1 MINQH
6 RPALFLTIALAAST
20 FAAAQPHAQ
29 EVALSLEQQT
39 ALRCSAAFAMVASGQ
54 ARGEAGM
61 ARYPALGARGREY
74 MVRSSA
80 RLMDDAGLT
89 REQIAGMLEAEVL
102 ALREEG
108 RLDAIMPPCLA
119 LLDASGL

>member
-1 MINQH
+1 MINQR
-6 RPALFLTIALAAST
+6 RPAQFLSLALASSAFSVVQLN
-20 FAAAQPHAQ
+20 AQD
-29 EVALSLEQQT
+29 VALSLEQQT

-54 ARGEAGM
+54 ARGETGM

-89 REQIAGMLEAEVL
+89 REQIAVMLEAEVL

-108 RLDAIMPPCLA
+108 RLEAIMPPCLA
-119 LLDASGL
+119 MLDASGL

>member
-1 MINQH
+1 MINQR
-6 RPALFLTIALAAST
+6 RPALFLSLALAASV
-20 FAAAQPHAQ
+20 FSVAQLHAQ
-29 EVALSLEQQT
+29 AVALSLEQQT

-54 ARGEAGM
+54 ARGEADM
-61 ARYPALGARGREY
+61 VRYPALGTRGREF

-89 REQIAGMLEAEVL
+89 RDQIATMLEAEVL
-102 ALREEG
+102 ALREQE
-108 RLDAIMPPCLA
+108 RLAAIMPPCLA